1 MFIGRRLL
9 IPKTDVV
16 FNRLFQK
23 GNENIAKNFIQT
35 IIKEKIKTI
44 DLDKDRNISD
54 EFIEKK
60 VGIVDFKA
68 TLNDNTVCHME
79 IQLMDQYNIEKRA
92 LFYWSRIYSRQLN
105 KGEDYDNLQKTISII
120 VLDYEL
126 KKLASEKYYTKWQ
139 IIEAQN
145 RKLVLTE
152 DFELYIIEIPRALK
166 EGVQDDLGRWLMF
179 LDNPNSMEVQ
189 KMVEEKEDIKEA
201 MEKLEELSNDEHL
214 RWLAELREKAIR
226 DEKDRLK
233 GATLK
238 GMEKGIQE
246 GEKTGQERGRKQ
258 RELEIAKNMLKKG
271 VDIEFIADVT
281 ELTIEEIKNIIIEK

>member
-1 MFIGRRLL
+1 MFIGKKLL

-233 GATLK
+233 GATLR
-238 GMEKGIQE
+238 GIE
-246 GEKTGQERGRKQ
+246 RGEKTGQERGRKQ
-258 RELEIAKNMLKKG
+258 RELEIAKNMLKEGLDLQLISKVTG
-271 VDIEFIADVT
+271 LTIQEIQDIE
-281 ELTIEEIKNIIIEK
+281 N

>member
-1 MFIGRRLL
+1 MFIGKKLL

-139 IIEAQN
+139 IIETQN

-233 GATLK
+233 GATLR

-246 GEKTGQERGRKQ
+246 GEKAGQERGRKQ
-258 RELEIAKNMLKKG
+258 RELEIAKNMLKEGLDLQLISKVTG
-271 VDIEFIADVT
+271 LTIQEIQDIE
-281 ELTIEEIKNIIIEK
+281 N